1 MISIADKK
9 FRGRDK
15 IVQKMT
21 KDGLVDENLRTGE
34 QKSATVAEKPEQEDS
49 AKETAEKETDE
60 EPIVEEERCMDAGD
74 GEEDVPR
81 HHSTAKQ
88 SADYYKAHQEDDK
101 PKDAPAEADVEPQT
115 KKGRLSFEDEK
126 GGIVRGMGMGV
137 KKVAKKGV
145 DTATG
150 FAHQK
155 VHQVEKDNS
164 GVEAAHK
171 SEEAAERLHHF
182 VKGRKKPKD
191 KSARAEKRGGEDQKS
206 SRLKFS
212 EGEGGAAEGT
222 AESLLKKKQPK
233 PPPTAAADEAK
244 TAGAKFYQKKK
255 YRDAYA
261 AAKRGEKTTK
271 QAAAATN
278 TIREKAKAAVQEI
291 VVKNKTLWVGI
302 GSGIL
307 LIMVMLG
314 AFSSCG
320 AAIQG
325 TSSTFVGTT
334 YPSKDA
340 DMKGAEEDYLEL
352 EKELDRQIRQ
362 MESTHPGY
370 DEYRY
375 QLDEIGHD
383 PYQLISHLTAVY
395 EQFTRG
401 QVKPVI
407 MELFKQQ
414 YVLKVWET
422 IEIRTRTVTSFN
434 PITGRVTSHTERYE
448 YKILNILL
456 KNKGF
461 DTVARKNMNQKQTG
475 RYDAYNMTYG
485 NRPELFGA
493 GSPTYSGGTTGS
505 IGTGGGSGGSGGGF
519 QYDIPSEALSDE
531 KFAKMIK
538 EAEKYLGMPYVW
550 GGSSPSTSFDCSGF
564 VCWVI
569 NNCGNGWNV
578 GRTTANGLRG
588 KCSYVSPG
596 DAKPGDLIFF
606 EKTYNTTGASHVGIY
621 VGDGMMIHCG
631 DPISYASINSNYWKS
646 HFLGFGRIN

>member
-1 MISIADKK
+1 M
-9 FRGRDK
+9 F
-15 IVQKMT
+15 
-21 KDGLVDENLRTGE
+21 L
-34 QKSATVAEKPEQEDS
+34 
-49 AKETAEKETDE
+49 
-60 EPIVEEERCMDAGD
+60 
-74 GEEDVPR
+74 
-81 HHSTAKQ
+81 
-88 SADYYKAHQEDDK
+88 
-101 PKDAPAEADVEPQT
+101 
-115 KKGRLSFEDEK
+115 
-126 GGIVRGMGMGV
+126 
-137 KKVAKKGV
+137 
-145 DTATG
+145 
-150 FAHQK
+150 
-155 VHQVEKDNS
+155 
-164 GVEAAHK
+164 
-171 SEEAAERLHHF
+171 
-182 VKGRKKPKD
+182 
-191 KSARAEKRGGEDQKS
+191 
-206 SRLKFS
+206 
-212 EGEGGAAEGT
+212 
-222 AESLLKKKQPK
+222 
-233 PPPTAAADEAK
+233 
-244 TAGAKFYQKKK
+244 
-255 YRDAYA
+255 
-261 AAKRGEKTTK
+261 
-271 QAAAATN
+271 
-278 TIREKAKAAVQEI
+278 I
-291 VVKNKTLWVGI
+291 VVQNKTLWLSI
-302 GSGIL
+302 GVGIL
-307 LIMVMLG
+307 LVMVMLG

-325 TSSTFVGTT
+325 TGSTFVGTT

-352 EKELDRQIRQ
+352 EKELDKQIRQ